1 MSMVPKSNLLSS
13 SRPRRPRA
21 GGGPLTPYLLQI
33 GNNSPYPLAIFV
45 HFVYSM
51 DRGTHPSQNGTAV

>member
-1 MSMVPKSNLLSS
+1 MTQV
-13 SRPRRPRA
+13 RPRRTRA

-45 HFVYSM
+45 HFVYPM
-51 DRGTHPSQNGTAV
+51 GRGTHPSQNGTAV

>member
-1 MSMVPKSNLLSS
+1 MTQV
-13 SRPRRPRA
+13 RPPRTPA
-21 GGGPLTPYLLQI
+21 RGGPPSPYLLQI
-33 GNNSPYPLAIFV
+33 GNNSPYAIAIFV

>member
-1 MSMVPKSNLLSS
+1 MTQV
-13 SRPRRPRA
+13 RPRRTRA

-33 GNNSPYPLAIFV
+33 GNNSPYAIAIFV